1 MKIVFMSAHNE
12 LLNKW
17 ILYGR
22 MGKFLKIYMRSHKSA
37 GAGE

>member
-1 MKIVFMSAHNE
+1 MSAHNE

-17 ILYGR
+17 IVYGWK
-22 MGKFLKIYMRSHKSA
+22 GKFLKIYMRSHRSA